1 MRSGRF
7 SSARKSNVA
16 DPVDTF
22 VQTLFDS
29 IPAWTEKFLSTYDPV
44 LGQAVTQ
51 PTLYVA
57 MIWVAV
63 KVIRVH
69 AGRDPSDVWPL
80 VRMLLT
86 IVFVFSALNWGGLA
100 SQIFHMFSEL
110 RDNTASLL
118 MGGKSVTQY
127 LEDDYNKFNTASQH
141 MLSQSM
147 WSIGIVLMG
156 LMLNAV
162 NSALVLAALVLK
174 VSSDLGTAL
183 TMLLLPLFAPTFFW
197 SSTRGFG
204 MSWLA
209 AMAKFAFVGI
219 LLAGVVVFSFSI
231 TDQFVAKMDP
241 NTMTARDASVAIV
254 IEAAIVLFM
263 AFGVRP
269 LASALTSSGAA
280 GGGMAEMV
288 GGFMMSQLLS
298 KLTGGGKGGGGQ
310 NPGQTLNN
318 LSNTQAQQGAQLER
332 IERSLSSGGSGGN
345 GGDMSSGQPSGA
357 GQPGGPGGDQNTA
370 SREGSQW

>member
-1 MRSGRF
+1 M
-7 SSARKSNVA
+7 A

-29 IPAWTEKFLSTYDPV
+29 IPAWTEKFLSTYYPV

-51 PTLYVA
+51 PALYVA

-86 IVFVFSALNWGGLA
+86 IVFVFGALNWGGFA
-100 SQIFHMFSEL
+100 SQIFHMFTEL

-127 LEDDYNKFNTASQH
+127 LEDDYNRFNTASQH
-141 MLSQSM
+141 MMSQSM
-147 WSIGIVLMG
+147 MSIGVVLMG

-174 VSSDLGTAL
+174 VSSELGTAL
-183 TMLLLPLFAPTFFW
+183 TMLLLPLFAPTLLW
-197 SSTRGFG
+197 NSTRGFG
-204 MSWLA
+204 MSWIA

-241 NTMTARDASVAIV
+241 NTMTAQTASQAVV
-254 IEAAIVLFM
+254 IELAIVLFM

-298 KLTGGGKGGGGQ
+298 KLTGGGKGGGNGGQ
-310 NPGQTLNN
+310 NPGQMLNN
-318 LSNTQAQQGAQLER
+318 LSNNQTQQGAQLDR
-332 IERSLSSGGSGGN
+332 IERSLSAGGPGGGSSGGQ
-345 GGDMSSGQPSGA
+345 SSGQPSGA
-357 GQPGGPGGDQNTA
+357 GQPGGPGGDHSSA
-370 SREGSQW
+370 SNEGAQW

>member
-1 MRSGRF
+1 
-7 SSARKSNVA
+7 VA

-29 IPAWTEKFLSTYDPV
+29 IPAWTEKFLSTYYPV

-51 PTLYVA
+51 PALYVA

-100 SQIFHMFSEL
+100 SQIFRMFSEL

-147 WSIGIVLMG
+147 WSIGIVLIG
-156 LMLNAV
+156 LVLNAV

-280 GGGMAEMV
+280 GGGMAELV

-298 KLTGGGKGGGGQ
+298 KLTGGGKGGGDQ

-318 LSNTQAQQGAQLER
+318 ISNTQAQQGAQLER

-345 GGDMSSGQPSGA
+345 GGGMSSGQPSGA

-370 SREGSQW
+370 SSEGSQW

>member
-1 MRSGRF
+1 M
-7 SSARKSNVA
+7 A

-29 IPAWTEKFLSTYDPV
+29 IPAWTEKFLSTYYPV

-51 PTLYVA
+51 PALYVA

-127 LEDDYNKFNTASQH
+127 LEDDYNKFNAASQH

-183 TMLLLPLFAPTFFW
+183 TMLLLPLFAPTLFW
-197 SSTRGFG
+197 NSTRGFG

-280 GGGMAEMV
+280 GGGMAELV

-298 KLTGGGKGGGGQ
+298 KLTGGGKGGGSQ
-310 NPGQTLNN
+310 DPGQTLNN
-318 LSNTQAQQGAQLER
+318 LGNTQAQQGAQLER

-345 GGDMSSGQPSGA
+345 GAGTSSGQPSGA

-370 SREGSQW
+370 SSEGSQW